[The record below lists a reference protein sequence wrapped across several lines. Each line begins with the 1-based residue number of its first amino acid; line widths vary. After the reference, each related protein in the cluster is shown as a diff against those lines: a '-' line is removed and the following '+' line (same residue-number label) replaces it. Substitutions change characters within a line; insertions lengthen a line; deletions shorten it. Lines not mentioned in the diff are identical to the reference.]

1 LFTVTIQIDL
11 LELLC
16 ILFNDQCQGSEAV
29 DTLLLVRQLLAN
41 VSRYALELL
50 PIIEY
55 DHLHLLGM
63 VVLHVNFDLLLRLLV
78 VEVALRFAFLELF
91 ARLLFCRLGGWCF
104 YLLLTFSTLA
114 IVKLLGLPFSSH
126 FEVV

>member
-1 LFTVTIQIDL
+1 MFTVTIQIDL

>member
-1 LFTVTIQIDL
+1 M
-11 LELLC
+11 
-16 ILFNDQCQGSEAV
+16 
-29 DTLLLVRQLLAN
+29 
-41 VSRYALELL
+41 SRYALELL

-63 VVLHVNFDLLLRLLV
+63 IVLHVNFDLLLLLRLLV

-104 YLLLTFSTLA
+104 YLLLTSSTLA